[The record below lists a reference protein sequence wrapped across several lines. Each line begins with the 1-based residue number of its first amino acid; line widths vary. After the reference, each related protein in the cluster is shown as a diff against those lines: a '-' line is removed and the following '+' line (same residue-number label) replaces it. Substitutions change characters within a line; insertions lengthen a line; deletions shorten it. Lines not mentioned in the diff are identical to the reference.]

1 MIDCVARFD
10 NSPNN
15 ASNPDPKSD
24 VYWGE
29 QTWEE
34 MLAGFLDLAMPVK
47 TTMREIAA
55 PPRRPAA
62 TGGNE

>member
-1 MIDCVARFD
+1 VIDCIARFD

-15 ASNPDPKSD
+15 PSNPDPKSD

-34 MLAGFLDLAMPVK
+34 MLAGFVDFAMPVK
-47 TTMREIAA
+47 VTMRDIAA
-55 PPRRPAA
+55 PKRPAA
-62 TGGNE
+62 PTGGNE